1 MLGEQGLLPLLVQG
15 FRKAARDS
23 VCAATTEP
31 PMLLRAQTHRQAPQP
46 RVGLLPKAAH
56 GAKAQILQ
64 GLKRTLNTAQ
74 CNAARTAA
82 QSGESNA
89 RYEASAAVP
98 LLAHEVPPPRQHN
111 RCQACLHELGCLV
124 SGDVAQASVIQGADS
139 HGVRV
144 MRVLRLSHKCDRL
157 ACRHRV
163 GLEAG
168 RQQP

>member
-64 GLKRTLNTAQ
+64 GLTYTQYSTVQ
-74 CNAARTAA
+74 CSIVAR
-82 QSGESNA
+82 SGECIA
-89 RYEASAAVP
+89 RY
-98 LLAHEVPPPRQHN
+98 
-111 RCQACLHELGCLV
+111 
-124 SGDVAQASVIQGADS
+124 
-139 HGVRV
+139 
-144 MRVLRLSHKCDRL
+144 RVLLQYQYLHTRYRRPRSTNSCQRACMNWAVLSR
-157 ACRHRV
+157 AM
-163 GLEAG
+163 
-168 RQQP
+168 